1 MLQNLCSELYSHL
14 CGELYFACEVQGQ
27 DTRIWWDFSCA
38 DAPDSRDTSCMAS
51 TTLIP
56 VSEYL
61 RTTYHPDCDYVD
73 GELQERNLGESAHSF
88 LQTILVALFH
98 ANRST
103 WKIVAGAEIRVQ
115 VGKERYRVP
124 DIGVLRRS
132 DPVDPIVKKAPL
144 ICIEVL
150 SPEDRLQRMQ
160 ERIDDYARMGV
171 EHVWLIDPI
180 SRHAWV
186 ATADGSHTRVVE
198 AFRVPGTPIRIALA
212 EVFAEL
218 DDMLTQC

>member
-1 MLQNLCSELYSHL
+1 
-14 CGELYFACEVQGQ
+14 
-27 DTRIWWDFSCA
+27 
-38 DAPDSRDTSCMAS
+38 MAA

-61 RTTYHPDCDYVD
+61 STTYRPDCDYIE
-73 GELQERNLGESAHSF
+73 GELQERNLGERPHSF

-98 ANRST
+98 ANRSA
-103 WKIVAGAEIRVQ
+103 WKIVAGTEIRMQ
-115 VGKERYRVP
+115 VGARRYRIP
-124 DIGVLRRS
+124 DVAVMRPS
-132 DPVDPIVKKAPL
+132 DPADRIVQKAPL

-171 EHVWLIDPI
+171 EHVWLIDPMI
-180 SRHAWV
+180 RHAWV
-186 ATADGSHTRVVE
+186 ATADGSHTRVAE
-198 AFRVPGTPIRIALA
+198 AFEVAGTPIRISLA

-218 DDMLTQC
+218 DDMLTQR

>member
-1 MLQNLCSELYSHL
+1 
-14 CGELYFACEVQGQ
+14 
-27 DTRIWWDFSCA
+27 
-38 DAPDSRDTSCMAS
+38 MAA

-61 RTTYHPDCDYVD
+61 STTYRPDCDYIE
-73 GELQERNLGESAHSF
+73 GELQERNLGERPHGL
-88 LQTILVALFH
+88 LQAILTTIFN
-98 ANRST
+98 ANRRA
-103 WKIVAGAEIRVQ
+103 WDIVSVPELRVQ
-115 VGKERYRVP
+115 VAANRYRIP
-124 DIGVLRRS
+124 DVTVMRRS
-132 DPVDPIVKKAPL
+132 DPPDPIVKKAPL

-160 ERIDDYARMGV
+160 ERIEDYVRMGV
-171 EHVWLIDPI
+171 EHIWLIDPI

-186 ATADGSHTRVVE
+186 ATADGSHTRVTE
-198 AFRVPGTPIRIALA
+198 AFSVPGTPIRISLA

>member
-1 MLQNLCSELYSHL
+1 
-14 CGELYFACEVQGQ
+14 
-27 DTRIWWDFSCA
+27 
-38 DAPDSRDTSCMAS
+38 MAS

-61 RTTYHPDCDYVD
+61 RTTYHPDCDYIE

-98 ANRST
+98 ANRHA
-103 WKIVAGAEIRVQ
+103 WKIVAGTEIRMQ
-115 VGKERYRVP
+115 VGARRYRIP
-124 DIGVLRRS
+124 DVAVMRRS
-132 DPVDPIVKKAPL
+132 DPVDPIVRTAPL

-160 ERIDDYARMGV
+160 ERIDDYVRMGV
-171 EHVWLIDPI
+171 EHIWLIDPI
-180 SRHAWV
+180 SRHAWI
-186 ATADGSHTRVVE
+186 ATADGSHTGVAE
-198 AFRVPGTPIRIALA
+198 AFAVPGTPIRISLA

-218 DDMLTQC
+218 DDMLTQQ

>member
-1 MLQNLCSELYSHL
+1 
-14 CGELYFACEVQGQ
+14 
-27 DTRIWWDFSCA
+27 
-38 DAPDSRDTSCMAS
+38 MAA

-61 RTTYHPDCDYVD
+61 STMYRPDCDYIE

-88 LQTILVALFH
+88 MQLILAAIFH
-98 ANRST
+98 KNRQA
-103 WKIVAGAEIRVQ
+103 WNIVAGTEIRVQ
-115 VGKERYRVP
+115 VGEERYRVP

-132 DPVDPIVKKAPL
+132 DPADPIVKKAPL

-160 ERIDDYARMGV
+160 ERIDDYVRMGV
-171 EHVWLIDPI
+171 GYIWLIDPI
-180 SRHAWV
+180 SHHAWV
-186 ATADGSHTRVVE
+186 ATADGSHTRVTE
-198 AFRVPGTPIRIALA
+198 AFSVPGTPIRISLA

-218 DDMLTQC
+218 DDMLTPR